1 MDSNKQMADLL
12 FKNITKTPDDY
23 EQMYPKRNLEEG
35 AVVTRFAPSPTGRM
49 HVGNLRTALYAYL
62 VAKHEGGDFILRI
75 EDTDQ
80 ERYVEGAV
88 DIIYRTLQKT
98 GLIHDEGPDKDGGC
112 GPYVQS
118 ERQAQGIYLKYAKE
132 LIDKGEAYYCF
143 CDKERLEGLKKVV
156 AGKEIHVYDKHCL
169 HLSKEEVEEKLAAGV
184 PYVIRQNNPTEGTT
198 TFEDEI
204 YGDIT
209 VDNAE
214 LDDMI
219 LIKSDG
225 YPTYN
230 FANVVDDHLMGI
242 THVVRG
248 NEYLSSSPKY
258 NRLYEAFGWEVPV
271 YIHCPLIT
279 DENHQKLSKRCGHS
293 SFEDLVEQGFLTEA
307 IVNFVA
313 LLGWSPAD
321 NQEIMTLEELVEKF
335 DYHHMNKS
343 PAVFDYTKL
352 KWMNGEYIKKMDF
365 DKFYEMA
372 LPYIKEVITKDYDLK
387 KIAHM
392 VQTRIEIF
400 PDIRDHIDF
409 FEELPEYDV
418 AMYTHKKMKTNAQT
432 SLEVL
437 QEILPVLEAQEDY
450 SNDALYQTLLKYVE
464 QKGCKNGYVMWPI
477 RTAVSGKQMTPGGAT
492 ELMEVLGKEESLAR
506 IRKGIELLSQAQ

>member
-1 MDSNKQMADLL
+1 MSKV
-12 FKNITKTPDDY
+12 
-23 EQMYPKRNLEEG
+23 R
-35 AVVTRFAPSPTGRM
+35 TRFAPSPTGRM

-169 HLSKEEVEEKLAAGV
+169 HLSEEEVEEKLAAGV